1 MLPSEWGMAFWKGR
15 YSRVRIISFASNNP
29 MGDEID
35 MLKKT
40 IAVLLALGILLS
52 VACTALAEERHIALE
67 TAVTKWGQLPQRF
80 VIAGQALAEGVTVAD
95 FAITGQAAGWESRS
109 LHPFTCD
116 IEAVEALDDGWALI
130 PGRFPEK
137 FFYVRQLEVACDSHP
152 ELGFSL
158 DDIEAVTT
166 ETADEFGWAE
176 EYESRFRA
184 RVFIPES
191 TDPLP
196 VVLVFHGYGDPE
208 NLLSYRTAVAWAEPD
223 QQAVRPCA
231 VVAPVIDTA
240 YYGSEI
246 ARGRIYAGIMKYIDS
261 LIESGVADPDRLY
274 VMGNS
279 FGGMASF
286 EIAEQFP
293 GRFAAI
299 LALCPALN
307 YSRVG
312 TARLSELTDIP
323 VTIAQAE
330 GDETIPSEIGRRTAE
345 ALIAAGNEDVTL
357 RLYTDAEMNAAGAVK
372 GYEQVYSFHHVEL
385 AVMEDEGYAEWMF
398 GQRRG
403 E

>member
-1 MLPSEWGMAFWKGR
+1 
-15 YSRVRIISFASNNP
+15 
-29 MGDEID
+29 
-35 MLKKT
+35 MLKKPV
-40 IAVLLALGILLS
+40 AVLFTLCLLLS
-52 VACTALAEERHIALE
+52 LACAALAEGRHIALE
-67 TAVTKWGQLPQRF
+67 TAVMKWGQLPQRF
-80 VIAGQALAEGVTVAD
+80 VITGQALPEGVTAAD

-109 LHPFTCD
+109 LHPFTCG
-116 IEAVEALDDGWALI
+116 IEAVEALDGGWALI
-130 PGRFPEK
+130 PERFPEK
-137 FFYVRQLEVACDSHP
+137 FFYVRQLEVTCDSHP
-152 ELGFSL
+152 ELGFTL
-158 DDIEAVTT
+158 DDIETIAT

-184 RVFIPES
+184 RVFLPES
-191 TDPLP
+191 ADPLP

-246 ARGRIYAGIMKYIDS
+246 ARSRIYAGIMKYIDS
-261 LIESGVADPDRLY
+261 LVESGVADPDRLY

-307 YSRVG
+307 YSRGG

-323 VTIAQAE
+323 VMIAQAE
-330 GDETIPSEIGRRTAE
+330 GDETIPSGIGRRTAE
-345 ALIAAGNEDVTL
+345 ALVAAGNEDVTL

-385 AVMEDEGYAEWMF
+385 AVMEDESYAEWMF
-398 GQRRG
+398 GQRRD
-403 E
+403 